1 MKNNSKLVHKM
12 KAVLVVFLS
21 AFLLLS
27 VYFLQCFLKNNVL
40 PKHYQERVVLAAS
53 AIKAF
58 SVKPVFGVGLN
69 NFFNVT
75 KNNQPPHNVYL
86 IIFRKQE

>member
-1 MKNNSKLVHKM
+1 M
-12 KAVLVVFLS
+12 FP
-21 AFLLLS
+21 
-27 VYFLQCFLKNNVL
+27 KNNVL

-86 IIFRKQE
+86 IIFSETGIVGTLIVFLLFSKLLKRKINQYLLLAIFS